1 MEPTMGF
8 NITWDNQEKTI
19 VKAEISAPFTW
30 DELFAA
36 WDTVVGMVSSMPHP
50 VHIVVLSQ
58 APGFPPGNVLAQLN
72 RISISVPDNTG
83 LAIMVTTNRFI
94 AVINSTLFKLS
105 PKMSK
110 RGRVVSSL
118 DDAYALIAA
127 ETSVKAPIL

>member
-1 MEPTMGF
+1 MQAMGF

-30 DELFAA
+30 EELFAA
-36 WDTVVGMVSSMPHP
+36 WDNVVDMVSNKPYP
-50 VHIVVLSQ
+50 VHIVVISQ
-58 APGFPPGNVLAQLN
+58 ASGFPPGNVLAQLN

-83 LAIMVTTNRFI
+83 LAIMVTTSRFI

-118 DDAYALIAA
+118 EDAYALIAA
-127 ETSVKAPIL
+127 EASVKAPIP

>member
-1 MEPTMGF
+1 MGF

-30 DELFAA
+30 EELFAA
-36 WDTVVGMVSSMPHP
+36 WDTVVSMVSGEPHP
-50 VHIVVLSQ
+50 VHMIVISH
-58 APGFPPGNVLAQLN
+58 APGFPPGNVLSQLN
-72 RISISVPDNTG
+72 RLSMTLPNNTG

-110 RGRVVSSL
+110 RGRVVASL

-127 ETSVKAPIL
+127 ETSVKAPIP